1 MPATFPSGSH
11 SGRKMCIRDRR
22 MTMRSHSN
30 GGYVN
35 ALDECWKMCE
45 KFNANIV
52 FMYNHVSVSYTHLDV
67 YKRQNYT
74 FLGDACQALRRHGVL
89 VLTAQKR

>member
-1 MPATFPSGSH
+1 MA
-11 SGRKMCIRDRR
+11 MAYER
-22 MTMRSHSN
+22 MMMRSHSN

-52 FMYNHVSVSYTHLDV
+52 IMYDHVSAKTWRSSGLFED
-67 YKRQNYT
+67 QQESGA
-74 FLGDACQALRRHGVL
+74 FI
-89 VLTAQKR
+89 